1 MANKLNV
8 NCFGNLEISLFWEE
22 KLAIMIRVAQLY
34 TVLFLFYYE
43 QWPSNT
49 RTDFTIM
56 FTSFTGSLYIL
67 DQPQFYLF
75 MQDLK
80 LIEYV
85 IAGTFLLNLLL
96 AVIGLILTCKKS
108 LRYRLEFMYSNSC
121 NVYRL
126 YFWVMEIMFVPLL
139 INVSWPASCKFWSE
153 RDAVEFVNC
162 EEDGTI
168 YYWSIK
174 GIMCGSYLMAILYN
188 FQLFGYIYRNK
199 ISTQFHE

>member
-199 ISTQFHE
+199 IST

>member
-56 FTSFTGSLYIL
+56 FTSFTASLYIL
-67 DQPQFYLF
+67 DQDQYYAF
-75 MQDLK
+75 MMDLK